1 MVRVLADWRI
11 TGDLGHPRSCT
22 MSISSTLFSSPTIIF
37 AIAFLLRAVLLIW
50 GIYQDANSPFKYTD
64 IDYYVFTDASRY
76 VSHNQSP
83 YARATYRYTPL
94 LAWLLY
100 PTTWPGLYF
109 HFGKAL
115 FALSD
120 LLAGRIIFVLLRGRG
135 LSRSSSLKYASVWLL
150 NPMVA
155 NISTRGS
162 SEGLLC
168 VLVMS
173 LLWAF
178 ETDRMPLAGILL
190 GAAVHFKI
198 YPFIYGASMLWALP
212 STRPW
217 TVNTALIHRMV
228 DFMTNKRLSLIL
240 YSIGT
245 FASLNTL
252 MYAIYGSPFLTHTFI
267 HHLTRLDHRHNFS
280 PYNTLLYLE
289 SASPISNST
298 QSTPFSFSFSRLAF
312 IPQLTLSTILLPLL
326 AGKSLPATMFAQTL
340 AFATFNK
347 VATSQYFLWYLIFLP
362 LYLPN
367 SSLMRYPHLGVSVLV
382 AWVAAQA
389 LWLQQGYQLEFLGQS
404 TFVPGLWGA
413 GLVFFA
419 VNCWVLGIVVGDIVE
434 RNGELHEEEEKKILT
449 ARQVVEAEGE
459 PGPAV
464 ATTSGNVGR
473 LHNVSS
479 DGMRAKVKAT

>member
-1 MVRVLADWRI
+1 M
-11 TGDLGHPRSCT
+11 TSN
-22 MSISSTLFSSPTIIF
+22 SSTIFSSPPIIF
-37 AIAFLLRAVLLIW
+37 TLAFLLRAIFLAW
-50 GIYQDANSPFKYTD
+50 GIHQDANSPFKYTD

-76 VSHNQSP
+76 ISRNQSP

-100 PTTWPGLYF
+100 PTTWPHLWF

-120 LLAGRIIFVLLRGRG
+120 LLAGWMIFILLRRRG
-135 LSRSSSLKYASVWLL
+135 LSPTSSLKYSSVWLL

-168 VLVMS
+168 VLVMA

-178 ETDRMPLAGILL
+178 ETDRISTAGVLL
-190 GAAVHFKI
+190 GTAVHFKI

-217 TVNTALIHRMV
+217 TTNTALIHRMV
-228 DFMTNKRLSLIL
+228 DFLTNKRLTLIL
-240 YSIGT
+240 YSLGT
-245 FASLNTL
+245 FAALNIL
-252 MYAIYGSPFLTHTFI
+252 MYTIYGHPFLTHTFI

-289 SASPISNST
+289 SATNNNITHST
-298 QSTPFSFSFSRLAF
+298 SFSFSRLAF
-312 IPQLTLSTILLPLL
+312 LPQLSLSTILLPLL
-326 AGKSLPATMFAQTL
+326 SRHSLPATMFAQTL

-347 VATSQYFLWYLIFLP
+347 VATSQYFLWYLVFLP

-367 SSLMRYPHLGVSVLV
+367 SSLMRSPKLGISVLG
-382 AWVAAQA
+382 AWVGAQA
-389 LWLQQGYQLEFLGQS
+389 LWLQQGYELEFLGES

-413 GLVFFA
+413 GLGFFA

-434 RNGELHEEEEKKILT
+434 GKGTGREVVVEKKTESQGNL
-449 ARQVVEAEGE
+449 VEGE

-464 ATTSGNVGR
+464 ATTP
-473 LHNVSS
+473 
-479 DGMRAKVKAT
+479 AKVRRRQDFSSEGKNSETKGNSRTSVRHRSQG

>member
-1 MVRVLADWRI
+1 
-11 TGDLGHPRSCT
+11 
-22 MSISSTLFSSPTIIF
+22 MSISSTVFSSPPTIF
-37 AIAFLLRAVLLIW
+37 TLAFLLRAILLAW

-76 VSHNQSP
+76 ISRNQSP

-100 PTTWPGLYF
+100 PTTWPHLWF

-120 LLAGRIIFVLLRGRG
+120 LLAGWMIFILLRRRG
-135 LSRSSSLKYASVWLL
+135 LSTTLSLKYASVWLL

-168 VLVMS
+168 VLVMG

-178 ETDRMPLAGILL
+178 ETDRISTAGIIL
-190 GAAVHFKI
+190 GTAVHFKI

-217 TVNTALIHRMV
+217 TTNTALIHRMV
-228 DFMTNKRLSLIL
+228 DFLTNKRLTLICYSL
-240 YSIGT
+240 GT
-245 FASLNTL
+245 FIALNLL
-252 MYAIYGSPFLTHTFI
+252 MYTIYGHPFLIHTFI

-289 SASPISNST
+289 SATNSNST
-298 QSTPFSFSFSRLAF
+298 SSPSFSFSRLAF
-312 IPQLTLSTILLPLL
+312 LPQLTLSTILLPLL
-326 AGKSLPATMFAQTL
+326 ARHSLPATMFAQTL

-347 VATSQYFLWYLIFLP
+347 VATSQYFLWYLVFLP
-362 LYLPN
+362 LYLPK
-367 SSLMRYPHLGVSVLV
+367 SSLMRSPKLGLSVLA
-382 AWVAAQA
+382 AWVGAQA
-389 LWLQQGYQLEFLGQS
+389 LWLQQGYALEFLGES

-413 GLVFFA
+413 GLGFFA

-434 RNGELHEEEEKKILT
+434 GAGSGKGVVLEKKEAMGAL
-449 ARQVVEAEGE
+449 VVEGE

-464 ATTSGNVGR
+464 VTTPGKVRRRLDVSGEGTTSTR
-473 LHNVSS
+473 
-479 DGMRAKVKAT
+479 KASAPVRHRSQG